1 MKRNAGY
8 LYLLITFFCWGSI
21 YVVSKYALAVMGPV
35 TVSFCRYLV
44 SVVCLYGILKWKGG
58 HKKIAKEHWP
68 YLLILGGLGYF
79 AAIILQLGGT
89 ALLSGSLASLI
100 NSLNPVMIS
109 ILAAVFLK
117 EKITWKNVL
126 TLYWAMEACRS
137 IRWESCFLPVLW
149 YCGLRHRFLS
159 ARSPAIMIRCRS
171 LCTACALH
179 CCSIFRRLFWKIY
192 L

>member
-79 AAIILQLGGT
+79 ACDHSSAGRHR
-89 ALLSGSLASLI
+89 ASVRLSGI
-100 NSLNPVMIS
+100 PDQ
-109 ILAAVFLK
+109 FLK
-117 EKITWKNVL
+117 SGYDLYPGSSLSEGKDHLEKCAQHCSVPDRCLHYTGQWKHADQSAGNP
-126 TLYWAMEACRS
+126 AFCR
-137 IRWESCFLPVLW
+137 F
-149 YCGLRHRFLS
+149 CGTVVCGIGFYPQNLRL
-159 ARSPAIMIRCRS
+159 
-171 LCTACALH
+171 L
-179 CCSIFRRLFWKIY
+179 
-192 L
+192 

>member
-58 HKKIAKEHWP
+58 HKKIAREHWL

-100 NSLNPVMIS
+100 NSLNPGS
-109 ILAAVFLK
+109 SLSEGKDHL
-117 EKITWKNVL
+117 EKCAQHCSVPDRCLHYTGQWKHADQSAGNP
-126 TLYWAMEACRS
+126 AFCR
-137 IRWESCFLPVLW
+137 CCDTVV
-149 YCGLRHRFLS
+149 CGIGFYPQDLRL
-159 ARSPAIMIRCRS
+159 
-171 LCTACALH
+171 L
-179 CCSIFRRLFWKIY
+179 
-192 L
+192 